1 MRNELA
7 GNLGQMVLVARRLG
21 KLREEMVFVGGSVLE
36 LLISDPA
43 QPPVRPTL
51 DVDLVVGARSW
62 SEFTQQQ
69 DKLRDLGFREDPNGP
84 ICRWKIDGVAVDLMP
99 AGEDV
104 RGYITNRWYETALRT
119 AQVIELDGLEINVIS
134 APCFLAT
141 KLEAFDGRGDRDF
154 MASHDLEDLVAVVD
168 GREELAEEVAR
179 SDPELREYLA
189 VRLRQ
194 LLDDRE
200 FIDALPGHLFH
211 DPASQ
216 ARLPLI
222 LERLERMAAPA

>member
-1 MRNELA
+1 MT
-7 GNLGQMVLVARRLG
+7 GNLERLLLVARRLG
-21 KLREEMVFVGGSVLE
+21 ELREELVFVGGSVLE

-51 DVDLVVGARSW
+51 DVDLVVGARNW
-62 SEFTQQQ
+62 SEFTRQQ
-69 DKLRDLGFREDPNGP
+69 DKLRELGFREVPEGP
-84 ICRWKIDGVAVDLMP
+84 ICRWSVDGVPVDLMP
-99 AGEDV
+99 ADEEV
-104 RGYITNRWYETALRT
+104 QGYITNRWYAAALRT
-119 AQVIELDGLEINVIS
+119 AQMIELDGLEIKIIS

-141 KLEAFDGRGDRDF
+141 KLDAFDGRGERDF
-154 MASHDLEDLVAVVD
+154 MASHDLEDVVAVVD

-179 SDPELREYLA
+179 SEPELRDYLA
-189 VRLRQ
+189 RRFGQ
-194 LLDDRE
+194 LLNERE
-200 FIDALPGHLFH
+200 FIDALPGHLFR